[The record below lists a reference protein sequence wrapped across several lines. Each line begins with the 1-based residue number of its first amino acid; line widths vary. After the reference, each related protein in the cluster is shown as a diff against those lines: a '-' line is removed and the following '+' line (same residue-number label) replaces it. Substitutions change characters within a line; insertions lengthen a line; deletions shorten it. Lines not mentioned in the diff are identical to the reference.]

1 MVAHLLWGQAVG
13 GSNPPSPTKICRSLE
28 RVTGIEPAFLAWKAR
43 ALPLSYTRTYPAA
56 ANGRDATVAVRTAYV
71 ALLDLPEDL
80 GPALLSEGTGNGE
93 VLVSSV
99 VELQNEWIS
108 FATVD
113 AGVILEILDQ

>member
-1 MVAHLLWGQAVG
+1 
-13 GSNPPSPTKICRSLE
+13 
-28 RVTGIEPAFLAWKAR
+28 
-43 ALPLSYTRTYPAA
+43 
-56 ANGRDATVAVRTAYV
+56 VAVRTAYV